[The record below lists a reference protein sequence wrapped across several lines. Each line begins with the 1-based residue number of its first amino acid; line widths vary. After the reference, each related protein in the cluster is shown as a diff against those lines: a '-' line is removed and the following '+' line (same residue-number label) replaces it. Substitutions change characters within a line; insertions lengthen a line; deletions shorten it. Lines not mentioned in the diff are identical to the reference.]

1 MNPWGLGVICARVRG
16 AGGIFQGGQQALW
29 GCVAQHTWREEQ
41 VKQEL
46 WKLILCR
53 HKVFLAVL
61 TWTVSQNGVCMFSF
75 AGSFVGGSSSPF
87 PPSPSS
93 LPTPVSFLS
102 PESGSEV
109 TFSFMTNLF
118 GTWPFLFEKVLIWRK
133 EPRRRSF
140 APFRP
145 EKSAW
150 KVLRQN
156 IKFPVTWGE
165 NASSMP
171 SSCKAGPS
179 SRSEWMSKTGTARS
193 SDCETKDL
201 ENNCHFPRHRRHPP
215 QKSIPSVAVN
225 PLLQLFEASC
235 QELVGPPG

>member
-46 WKLILCR
+46 WKLILCW

-87 PPSPSS
+87 PPSLSF

-102 PESGSEV
+102 PESRSEV
-109 TFSFMTNLF
+109 TFSFWQWLI
-118 GTWPFLFEKVLIWRK
+118 FL
-133 EPRRRSF
+133 
-140 APFRP
+140 AP
-145 EKSAW
+145 
-150 KVLRQN
+150 
-156 IKFPVTWGE
+156 
-165 NASSMP
+165 
-171 SSCKAGPS
+171 GPS
-179 SRSEWMSKTGTARS
+179 CLRRCWFEGKNPGEGLLLRSDRKSPPGKFATEYKISGYLGRKCVLDAKFLQSRSE
-193 SDCETKDL
+193 
-201 ENNCHFPRHRRHPP
+201 
-215 QKSIPSVAVN
+215 
-225 PLLQLFEASC
+225 FEKWVDVEDRDG
-235 QELVGPPG
+235 QVKWLRDERPGK